1 MISRWSALALQMLQ
15 GRFKPL
21 ESRLVRGYTP
31 FLAEPK
37 IRKVENPIQM
47 RLELRAPIKWPFHI
61 VYVVSNARAW
71 LILMLCIR
79 GRKDPVV
86 PLQSLCE
93 EASSLCPHLD
103 LTISM
108 LYVFL
113 GDLSQFE
120 GFFPSIHRGIYCRC
134 DLRDLDDSAG

>member
-1 MISRWSALALQMLQ
+1 MTPMISRWSALALQMLQ

-61 VYVVSNARAW
+61 VYVVSN
-71 LILMLCIR
+71 I
-79 GRKDPVV
+79 
-86 PLQSLCE
+86 
-93 EASSLCPHLD
+93 
-103 LTISM
+103 
-108 LYVFL
+108 
-113 GDLSQFE
+113 
-120 GFFPSIHRGIYCRC
+120 
-134 DLRDLDDSAG
+134 